1 VAQHD
6 SWPVGSVLGGIDYT
20 SHLMTL
26 MIDIVRRVPEL
37 AFIDL
42 DRVLV
47 FARPGRSSADGPFAS
62 CHSLGLPPSEP
73 GYYFWRDVATGAVTR
88 RTEWFV
94 TKSPRVY
101 RAGQLANYLISVAL
115 PRFPDQALSR
125 SQKRVFYPAGTPDW
139 VARLDTVV
147 HELYHIDPDQTCLR
161 RFRRE
166 DGTVLDALHSPTYFQ
181 DVARLV
187 QQYLETRPEP
197 ATLEFLN
204 YDFAG
209 LRARYGSVVAT
220 TFRAFPSYPR
230 RYREVV
236 HDHPVPE
243 DLRAVPVH
251 KLDEPVAITV
261 FLDGDLQQ
269 REFFGHGSRLLAPFA
284 PSVAA

>member
-1 VAQHD
+1 MTQSGSWLAQT
-6 SWPVGSVLGGIDYT
+6 WRGGIDYT
-20 SHLMTL
+20 AHLTTL
-26 MIDIVRRVPEL
+26 MSDVVRRVPEL

-47 FARPGRSSADGPFAS
+47 FARPGRSSADGPNAS
-62 CHSLGLPPSEP
+62 CHSLGLPTSEP

-101 RAGQLANYLISVAL
+101 LDGQLANYMISVAL
-115 PRFPDQALSR
+115 PRFPDQSLAR
-125 SQKRVFYPAGTPDW
+125 SQKRVYYPDGMPQWIAK
-139 VARLDTVV
+139 LDTVI
-147 HELYHIDPDQTCLR
+147 HELYHIDPEQTCLR

-166 DGTVLDALHSPTYFQ
+166 DGAPLDALHSPTYFQ

-187 QQYLETRPEP
+187 QQYLDTSPEP
-197 ATLEFLN
+197 DVLEFLR
-204 YDFAG
+204 YDFDE
-209 LRARYGSVVAT
+209 LRTRYGGVAAT

-236 HDHPVPE
+236 DDHPVPD
-243 DLRAVPVH
+243 DLRAIPVH
-251 KLDEPVAITV
+251 KLADSVPATV
-261 FLDGDLQQ
+261 FMDQDLQR
-269 REFFGHGSRLLAPFA
+269 REFLGHGSRVIAPCA